1 MEKIGQLFRLGL
13 WTVKPENVPE
23 FIAAWQTS
31 AEWLA
36 RNLPNERGGDLL
48 ENMNDS
54 GKFISFAP
62 ISVSENVE
70 EAMGKAEFQELMSR
84 AMALC
89 EDVKPNNMRVVGGV
103 GNQNKE

>member
-13 WTVKPENVPE
+13 WTVKPENAAE
-23 FIAAWQTS
+23 FIAAWQSS

-36 RNLPNERGGDLL
+36 QNLPGERGGVLMEDI
-48 ENMNDS
+48 NDS

-70 EAMGKAEFQELMSR
+70 EAMAKAEFQALMSR
-84 AMALC
+84 VMDLC
-89 EDVKPNNMRVVGGV
+89 EGVKPNNMRVVGGV
-103 GNQNKE
+103 GR